1 MERGLERQSHP
12 PSWLL
17 SILRPLLLGL
27 MIDVIVDEPILVVA
41 VVFHYFFFSSSS
53 QCALGGEAPDWL

>member
-1 MERGLERQSHP
+1 MMERGLERQSHP

-41 VVFHYFFFSSSS
+41 VVFHYFFFRRLHSV
-53 QCALGGEAPDWL
+53 L